1 MPGVPEEAGI
11 VKFVVS
17 VPRSFRD
24 LSRKISHNSLFL
36 YFVPNHRLKVNPSKM
51 TYSTPVKIV
60 VSVLAMAALVATRV
74 SFNKVSEM

>member
-1 MPGVPEEAGI
+1 
-11 VKFVVS
+11 
-17 VPRSFRD
+17 
-24 LSRKISHNSLFL
+24 
-36 YFVPNHRLKVNPSKM
+36 M